1 MEETTVLIITISATL
16 LGTLIGALFP
26 FISSI
31 QDRKLRKSELEEDK
45 IRKENSSIKNKYNKL
60 CDQYATFYKLE
71 MLYIMEIQRLRKDN
85 KIENEIDGIRNQ
97 FRKEVYQQEVA
108 RIEFNDNSIIAQK
121 FNLEK

>member
-31 QDRKLRKSELEEDK
+31 Q
-45 IRKENSSIKNKYNKL
+45 
-60 CDQYATFYKLE
+60 
-71 MLYIMEIQRLRKDN
+71 
-85 KIENEIDGIRNQ
+85 